1 MICANPSAR
10 ELCVGCRE
18 QLPAVPAPAE
28 VSGVPVLAACQYRAP
43 IDASIHRLKY
53 ENRPDLARP
62 LARFIHERVRLGER
76 HEDAWLVPVPLHGA
90 RLAERG
96 YNQSA
101 LVART
106 LSTLTKLRSAPR
118 ALVRIRDTAQQAHLD
133 RDARRANVRDA
144 FAARQRL
151 HGRKVM
157 LVDDVLTTGATAE
170 GAIAALTEA
179 GAEVI
184 AIVAIA
190 RAGDA

>member
-1 MICANPSAR
+1 M
-10 ELCVGCRE
+10 
-18 QLPAVPAPAE
+18 
-28 VSGVPVLAACQYRAP
+28 PVFAACHYDAP
-43 IDASIHRLKY
+43 IDASIRRLKY

-62 LARFIHERVRLGER
+62 LARFVHERLSFSELPL
-76 HEDAWLVPVPLHGA
+76 DSWLVPVPLHRE

-101 LVART
+101 LVARA
-106 LSTLTKLRSAPR
+106 LSTLTKRPSVPR
-118 ALVRIRDTAQQAHLD
+118 ALVRVRNTAQQAHLD
-133 RDARRANVRDA
+133 RDARKANVREA
-144 FAARQRL
+144 FVARQSM

-179 GAEVI
+179 GAEVV

-190 RAGDA
+190 RAGGA